1 MLCPIPQFR
10 TLPAEPQRVP
20 HSFSLPPPRFAFRYQ
35 SSSLRD
41 TFCGGKIKLYAI
53 LWQIRIGYFAPVGT
67 ASVVV
72 EGGCLDLLPVRN
84 GVGEH
89 GRCRA
94 EEAKNQIKCFL

>member
-1 MLCPIPQFR
+1 MLLPDSTIR
-10 TLPAEPQRVP
+10 TLPAEPQGVP
-20 HSFSLPPPRFAFRYQ
+20 HSFSLPPPRFPFRYQ
-35 SSSLRD
+35 SSD
-41 TFCGGKIKLYAI
+41 TFCRGKIKLYAI

-72 EGGCLDLLPVRN
+72 ENGCLDLLQVRN

-94 EEAKNQIKCFL
+94 EEARNQIKCSL